1 LSGATEP
8 QRAGGSLMGA
18 PEQRQ
23 ATPPPAVGP
32 GGVMG
37 RFGAAYANPADA
49 YAGVPILNPPLWHD
63 DVAVYFFCGGISSG
77 AFVIGALADL
87 SGERWRPLA
96 QTAYVVAFAAMLPC
110 PPLLIKD
117 LGRPERFHHMLR
129 IFKPSSPMNFGV
141 WTLLAHSGFA
151 TLQTARALADWGVL
165 PAAIARLLPARPLA
179 VAGLPAALAL
189 GGYTGVLL
197 GTTSVPVWSRSPLLG
212 GLFMASA
219 IASGA
224 AAVSLASTLTGRDTP
239 AEHAALAAIGL
250 AAGATEL
257 ALTGGYLDTTGEV
270 AGPLRSGPHGALLH
284 GALAGTALALALETA
299 GLRSRSHKR
308 QALLGALAAG
318 AALAGGAM
326 LRLAVVRAGHDS
338 AVNREDNLA
347 AMQQTARNPGWGPP
361 RGRGGGV

>member
-1 LSGATEP
+1 
-8 QRAGGSLMGA
+8 MGA
-18 PEQRQ
+18 PRQQQ

-63 DVAVYFFCGGISSG
+63 DVAVYFTLGGISSG
-77 AFVIGALADL
+77 TFVLGALADCC
-87 SGERWRPLA
+87 GARWRPLA
-96 QTAYVVAFAAMLPC
+96 QTAYVVSFAAMLPC

-141 WTLLAHSGFA
+141 WTLLAHSGFTA
-151 TLQTARALADWGVL
+151 LQTARVLADWGVL
-165 PAAIARLLPARPLA
+165 PAPLARLLPARLLA
-179 VAGLPAALAL
+179 AAGLPAALAL
-189 GGYTGVLL
+189 GGYSGVLL

-224 AAVSLASTLTGRDTP
+224 AAVSLASTLARRDTP
-239 AEHAALAAIGL
+239 AEHRALATIGV
-250 AAGATEL
+250 AAGATEI
-257 ALTGGYLDTTGEV
+257 ALTGGYLATTGEV
-270 AGPLRSGPHGALLH
+270 AGPLRTGPHGALLH
-284 GALAGTALALALETA
+284 GALAGTALAIALEVT
-299 GLRSRSHKR
+299 GLRAASHKR
-308 QALLGALAAG
+308 QALFGALAAG

-338 AVNREDNLA
+338 AVNRDDNLIS
-347 AMQQTARNPGWGPP
+347 MQQTARNPGWGPP
-361 RGRGGGV
+361 RGRRSGV